1 MFYLPWIFLLY
12 LLDLP
17 WCFIYSS
24 FTLPDSGHRNFLLK
38 LVKLSSTFLSCYHRT
53 TSLFVWN
60 RTRNISPIFLF
71 QAYDKTRRNT
81 PPSVFSQ
88 SYNKTRRNTPP
99 SVFSQSYNK
108 TRQNTPAS
116 VLFRSYNKTTRNTP
130 QSYGKIRPNTMPCVL
145 FSLIIKQDETHRLA
159 SLSLTENCGLHIRS
173 GFSAA
178 PDK

>member
-88 SYNKTRRNTPP
+88 SYNKTR
-99 SVFSQSYNK
+99 
-108 TRQNTPAS
+108 QNTPAS